1 MSIQA
6 GLLIIAAAL
15 IRAAA
20 LNRLPKTGFLALW
33 GAALARLLLPFSF
46 SSRWSIYGVLS
57 KAAHGIGANSSAY
70 AGELTAVLN
79 GIRLTQAAP
88 KSAAGQASFALS
100 PFTVVW
106 LAGLFILLAVFSL
119 LYWKSCHKLR
129 FAVPFEE
136 PGTID
141 RWSCEHPLRRPL
153 RILRSDRITTPLTC
167 GIIRP
172 KIILPR
178 TMDISSGQ
186 TLEYVLTH
194 EYFHIRRFDAL
205 WKLLALLA
213 AAVHWFNPL
222 VWVML
227 VLFNRDLELTCDAM
241 VLRHFGGGAEEKR
254 AYACS
259 LISMAEVRGGFSPV
273 NSYFCKNTAEERIIS
288 IMKYRKLSI
297 WAVLTA
303 TVIVMAL
310 TAACV
315 SSGRDEK
322 LREADNAVQAADEAA
337 CCTELLDGDGNVL
350 VFQGKTDSEKYTP
363 VKLADTS
370 FAGETVNCTD
380 GVSGPH
386 TEANGHMA
394 IYTNSG
400 GTWALKAGQAVTLT
414 FDVAAAANESNG
426 WSIYLGCGRDGDF
439 EVCQNPRLSS
449 GETALTLTV
458 PEDGDYSFFLANV
471 SAGAIYVNSCQIT
484 VD

>member
-20 LNRLPKTGFLALW
+20 LNRLPKTSFLALW

-46 SSRWSIYGVLS
+46 SSRWSMYGFFS
-57 KAAHGIGANSSAY
+57 KVMNGIGTNSGISASE
-70 AGELTAVLN
+70 AGAALE
-79 GIRLTQAAP
+79 GIKLTQPAP
-88 KSAAGQASFALS
+88 GSTAQQTSFALS
-100 PFTVVW
+100 PIAAVW
-106 LAGLFILLAVFSL
+106 LGGMIVLLAVFAL
-119 LYWKSCHKLR
+119 LYWKSRQKLR
-129 FAVPFEE
+129 FAVPFDEAGAIGE
-136 PGTID
+136 
-141 RWSCEHPLRRPL
+141 WSCAHPLRRPL
-153 RILRSDRITTPLTC
+153 RILQSDRITTPLTT
-167 GIIRP
+167 GIVRP
-172 KIILPR
+172 KIILPKV
-178 TMDISSGQ
+178 MDINDSRS
-186 TLEYVLTH
+186 LEYVLTH

-205 WKLLALLA
+205 WKLLA

-227 VLFNRDLELTCDAM
+227 VLFNRDLEITCDEM

-259 LISMAEVRGGFSPV
+259 LISMAEARGGFSPV

-322 LREADNAVQAADEAA
+322 LLEADNAVQAADEAA
-337 CCTELLDGDGNVL
+337 CYAELLDGSGNVII
-350 VFQGKTDSEKYTP
+350 FQGKTDREKYTP
-363 VKLADTS
+363 VKLADTDFS
-370 FAGETVNCTD
+370 FSAETVNCTD
-380 GVSGPH
+380 SVSGPH
-386 TEANGHMA
+386 AEANGRMA
-394 IYTNSG
+394 VYTNGG
-400 GTWALKAGQAVTLT
+400 GTWSLKAGQTVTLS
-414 FDVAAAANESNG
+414 FDISATSNEGDG
-426 WSIYLGCGRDGDF
+426 WSTCLGYCRDGAF
-439 EVCQNPRLSS
+439 ELCQNPRLSS
-449 GETALTLTV
+449 GETALSLTV
-458 PEDGDYSFFLANV
+458 PEDGNYSFFLANL

-484 VD
+484 AD